1 MGPMSNAGHLI
12 NIVAPKKHKMSDTGF
27 PGNPNVSN
35 DEICYITI
43 SGGMSLLCRFCINM
57 TLRSEARVFACIIAT
72 LSVCIFLLV
81 CVTNSMWSVC

>member
-12 NIVAPKKHKMSDTGF
+12 NIVALKKHKMADTGF

-57 TLRSEARVFACIIAT
+57 VRSQNLCLYYCHFVCMY
-72 LSVCIFLLV
+72 LSVGLCD
-81 CVTNSMWSVC
+81 